1 MFMSYCAEHLI
12 LKQYRNNPRIVYNYR
27 IYLRQMPSPSSKTT
41 IVVISKSGTLSE
53 CQVEPQNDTTLQ
65 ELTILL
71 SKKCGYRNHDGFSC
85 YHTWR
90 YKNKHSLSFD
100 LGGSHADKTI
110 TPKYIYIDIWGK
122 TDGRAGNENK
132 YELPPPIDELLFFGN
147 LALVAR
153 VDKECAVNL
162 SIKLWTKVYEKL
174 FGGFEDLA
182 VTAAEDENEVDELS
196 TIPASMK
203 TINGYFKD
211 GFVVDDDSEDTP
223 RAKVKSSSKKRNTKS
238 SAGGSKGKKNKS
250 ESTESEFVTETET
263 ESGSLPSDSPI
274 TSETEAEAEAE
285 VAEPSGAL
293 PQPATRLKKD
303 SSKPKR
309 TIKKP
314 CGTNKPKKQVVEEV
328 AQPEEIESELSE
340 DSYD

>member
-1 MFMSYCAEHLI
+1 
-12 LKQYRNNPRIVYNYR
+12 
-27 IYLRQMPSPSSKTT
+27 MPPTSKTT

-53 CQVEPQNDTTLQ
+53 CQVEPQNETTLQ

-71 SKKCGYRNHDGFSC
+71 SKKCGYRNHEGFSC

-90 YKNKHSLSFD
+90 YKNKHSVSFD
-100 LGGSHADKTI
+100 IGGSPADEKI
-110 TPKYIYIDIWGK
+110 TPKYIYVDIWGK

-132 YELPPPIDELLFFGN
+132 YELPPPIDEILFFGN

-162 SIKLWTKVYEKL
+162 SIGLWTKIYEKL

-182 VTAAEDENEVDELS
+182 ATAVEDENEVDELS
-196 TIPASMK
+196 SIPASMK
-203 TINGYFKD
+203 TSNGYLKD
-211 GFVVDDDSEDTP
+211 GFIVDDDSEDTP
-223 RAKVKSSSKKRNTKS
+223 RAKVKSASKKRNAKS

-285 VAEPSGAL
+285 AEVAEPSGAL

-303 SSKPKR
+303 TSKPKR

-314 CGTNKPKKQVVEEV
+314 SGGNKQKKPVVEEV
-328 AQPEEIESELSE
+328 TQPEEIESELSE